1 MPWSDPA
8 GVIVWAEVY
17 GEKCCSNLRV
27 LMQTLVPSRVKGKIT
42 VLESGECVAEDPRYT
57 MEQIS
62 VSQTVQLESEVKIR
76 FLLFRNIDNLI
87 IHSTPPPSSHQP
99 WTIPNPQPTSKKPII
114 LNIIRWWLDVG
125 KI

>member
-1 MPWSDPA
+1 MRNSARILLPCHGRT

-42 VLESGECVAEDPRYT
+42 VLESGECVAEDPGYSAANQCQSDRQARIRG
-57 MEQIS
+57 ENF
-62 VSQTVQLESEVKIR
+62 R

-87 IHSTPPPSSHQP
+87 IHSTPHSTTLLTP
-99 WTIPNPQPTSKKPII
+99 TLNPEVKSQ
-114 LNIIRWWLDVG
+114 
-125 KI
+125 

>member
-1 MPWSDPA
+1 MLFS
-8 GVIVWAEVY
+8 
-17 GEKCCSNLRV
+17 V

-42 VLESGECVAEDPRYT
+42 VLESGECVAEDPGYNEANQCQSDRQARIRG
-57 MEQIS
+57 ENF
-62 VSQTVQLESEVKIR
+62 R

-99 WTIPNPQPTSKKPII
+99 WTIPSPQPTSKKPII